1 MQKYYKIKISRD
13 LKNLAKLFDISG
25 HMAKI
30 REKKFLTKSKMADD
44 FLVKVKETEQK
55 VSEMIEKALKQK
67 GSDLLKYKQ
76 ELTKKRENNFKKDQE
91 HMKAKLQQ
99 LKNDA
104 RKEYEEKIAE
114 GDTELKKMK
123 SEKINMITELFSEA
137 DKFFLEIL

>member
-1 MQKYYKIKISRD
+1 
-13 LKNLAKLFDISG
+13 
-25 HMAKI
+25 
-30 REKKFLTKSKMADD
+30 MADD

-67 GSDLLKYKQ
+67 ASDLLKYKQ
-76 ELTKKRENNFKKDQE
+76 ELAKKRENNLKKDQE
-91 HMKAKLQQ
+91 HMRAKLQQ

-123 SEKINMITELFSEA
+123 SEKINMITKLFSEA
-137 DKFFLEIL
+137 DKLFLEIL